1 MTRETDNESAPM
13 KIQALMMILS
23 MGRMASAASV
33 VAMGKAA
40 KETKA
45 ATRAREYT
53 PFLSLIVA
61 VVMPLCPYLTTE
73 VQGWAWQDLVWTR

>member
-1 MTRETDNESAPM
+1 
-13 KIQALMMILS
+13 
-23 MGRMASAASV
+23 
-33 VAMGKAA
+33 MGKAA

-73 VQGWAWQDLVWTR
+73 VQGWAWQALAWTR